1 MAEFQTLDRVQS
13 TADASQIG
21 TIVRVGPEHAGMQY
35 YIADYGGGQRVTV
48 SETNLRPY
56 TDSHD
61 PCENLRAGL
70 LGGYQGFQRLVTHLR
85 LLREHPLRNNIY
97 AFNASRTRFFPY
109 QFKPLL
115 KLLDSTRHRL
125 LIADEV
131 GLGKTIEAGLI
142 LTELMARQHLQRV
155 LVVCPSNLTS
165 KWRLELRNRFG
176 EDFEIVKSS
185 RFLDFL
191 EDYEDRPERANIK
204 GIISLESI
212 RRNSVLDRLDALAPD
227 FDLVIVDEA
236 HHMRNFSTKQRQAG
250 VLLGQG
256 AGTMLMLTATPIHLG
271 NENLFSLL
279 NILDEED
286 FPDMYTVDKR
296 FQNNEPIVHA
306 QICVGQVP
314 PNVEKALELLE
325 GIRYAPEIT
334 KNPLYSEVVANL
346 KDLKSGDCTESE
358 KMRIQLE
365 IQRDLSELNLIGH
378 IFTRTR
384 KREVQEHV
392 AERQAFPLRLE
403 FTEAEQQFYLAVTA
417 YVREE
422 SKRRTDSPII
432 RQWILNTPQRRVASS
447 IPAMVRHYQNHLGL
461 DREDLSEDLDT
472 SSMEGV
478 SSHAGELEVARR
490 HLQQIVADWPV
501 DGPDSKYEKFIEI
514 LRQLK
519 SKEGNIKVVVFA
531 FFKATLNYL
540 LERLR
545 KDGIYAVLISGDVD
559 ADERPDI
566 IERFR
571 TDPEVEVLLSSR
583 VGSEGLDF
591 QFSNILFNY
600 DLPWNP
606 MEVEQ
611 RIGRLDRIGQES
623 SIIRIYN
630 FSIEG
635 TIEQRILERL
645 YERLDIFR
653 RSIGE
658 LEAILGDK
666 LQDLE
671 RDLLVQDLSPE
682 EEERRIVETALVI
695 EQRLNDLEQ
704 LENETAQFL
713 GVDQYFEEEVR
724 KIRDCRRYITGEQLR
739 RFYVDFIRHTCPRT
753 KLEYDLYTNRGKLY
767 PDEKLRTFI
776 THQQVSGDIIEYL
789 NPSGR
794 GISITFDSQ
803 TAFNHPN
810 LDFINILHP
819 LTQAISR
826 YYGQNPDQLSNAHH
840 VVLNTQSLQPGF
852 YFYSIF
858 LVRTLGARSANT
870 LEMVILNDQ
879 IEEACS
885 QMDAEVVL
893 GEMVEKG
900 EDPVGAGLEI
910 DPQWIQEVYDYAD
923 TIFLDRVGA
932 IRNALERSNDSFV
945 DRRLVSLRSFY
956 NKRIDKQC
964 DLLLRG
970 ESSQRQERYLRMLRG
985 TLTRLESE
993 LKNKEDELEQKRN
1006 VGVHHEGIAAGIL
1019 EVSER

>member
-1 MAEFQTLDRVQS
+1 MAKFQPLDQVQS
-13 TADASQIG
+13 TADTSQIG
-21 TIVRVGPEHAGMQY
+21 TIIKVLSKHAGMQY
-35 YIADYGGGQRVTV
+35 YVVDYGGGQRVTV
-48 SETNLRPY
+48 AESNLRPY
-56 TDSHD
+56 MDSQN
-61 PCENLRAGL
+61 PGENLLAGL

-85 LLREHPLRNNIY
+85 LLREHTLRNNIY

-142 LTELMARQHLQRV
+142 LTELMARQYLQRV
-155 LVVCPSNLTS
+155 LVVCPSNLTG

-176 EDFEIVKSS
+176 EDFEIVKSA

-191 EDYEDRPERANIK
+191 EDYEDRPERTHIK

-212 RRNSVLDRLDALAPD
+212 RRNSVLDRMDALAPD

-296 FQNNEPIVHA
+296 FQNNEPIVLA

-314 PNVEKALELLE
+314 PNIEKALELLE

-334 KNPLYSEVVANL
+334 ENPLYFEVIASL
-346 KDLKSGDCTESE
+346 KDFKSGDRTESD
-358 KMRIQLE
+358 KMRILLE

-392 AERQAFPLRLE
+392 AERQAFPLRLK
-403 FTEAEQQFYLAVTA
+403 FTEAEQQFYRAVTA

-478 SSHAGELEVARR
+478 SSQAGELEVARR

-545 KDGIYAVLISGDVD
+545 KDGICAVLISGDVD
-559 ADERPDI
+559 ADERPGI

-591 QFSNILFNY
+591 QFSNTLFNY

-623 SIIRIYN
+623 KIIRIYN

-645 YERLDIFR
+645 YDRLDIFR

-682 EEERRIVETALVI
+682 EEERRIVETAMVI

-724 KIRDCRRYITGEQLR
+724 KIKDCRRYITGEQLR

-753 KLEYDLYTNRGKLY
+753 KLEYDIDTNTGKLY

-776 THQQVSGDIIEYL
+776 THQRASGDIIEYL
-789 NPSGR
+789 NRSGR

-840 VVLNTQSLQPGF
+840 VVLDTQSLQPGF

-870 LEMVILNDQ
+870 LEMVVLNDQ
-879 IEEACS
+879 IKEACS
-885 QMDAEVVL
+885 QMDAEIVL

-910 DPQWIQEVYDYAD
+910 DPQWIQKAYDCAD
-923 TIFLDRVGA
+923 KIFLDRVSA
-932 IRNALERSNDSFV
+932 IHDALKRSNDSFV
-945 DRRLVSLRSFY
+945 DRRLVSLRRFY
-956 NKRIDKQC
+956 NKRIDKQR

-970 ESSQRQERYLRMLRG
+970 ETAQRQERYLRMLRG

-993 LKNKEDELEQKRN
+993 LKSKEEELEQKRN

>member
-1 MAEFQTLDRVQS
+1 MAKFQPSDHVQS

-35 YIADYGGGQRVTV
+35 YVVDYGGGQRVRV
-48 SETNLRPY
+48 PEVNLRHY
-56 TDSHD
+56 TDSQD
-61 PCENLRAGL
+61 PLGNLLAGQ
-70 LGGYQGFQRLVTHLR
+70 LGGYQGFQRLMTQRR

-97 AFNASRTRFFPY
+97 AFNASKTRFFPY

-155 LVVCPSNLTS
+155 LVICPSNLTN

-176 EDFEIVKSS
+176 EDFEIVKSA

-191 EDYEDRPERANIK
+191 EDYEDRPEHARIK

-212 RRNSVLDRLDALAPD
+212 RRNAVLDRLDALAPD
-227 FDLVIVDEA
+227 FDLVIIDEA

-296 FQNNEPIVHA
+296 FQNNEPIVLA
-306 QICVGQVP
+306 QICAGQVP

-325 GIRYAPEIT
+325 DIRYAPEIT
-334 KNPLYSEVVANL
+334 ENPLYSEVIASL
-346 KDLKSGDCTESE
+346 EDLKSGDRAESE
-358 KMRIQLE
+358 KMRILLE
-365 IQRDLSELNLIGH
+365 IQRDLAELNLIGH

-392 AERQAFPLRLE
+392 AERQASLLRLE
-403 FTEAEQQFYLAVTA
+403 FTEAEWQFYFVVTA

-422 SKRRTDSPII
+422 SKRRTDSPVI

-447 IPAMVRHYQNHLGL
+447 IPAMVRHYRNHLGL

-472 SSMEGV
+472 SSLEGV
-478 SSHAGELEVARR
+478 STHDGELEVARQR
-490 HLQQIVADWPV
+490 LQQIVASWPV

-514 LRQLK
+514 LRELK
-519 SKEGNIKVVVFA
+519 SREGNIKIVVFA

-545 KDGIYAVLISGDVD
+545 KDGICAVLISGDVD
-559 ADERPDI
+559 AEERPGI

-571 TDPEVEVLLSSR
+571 TDPGVEVLLSSR

-591 QFSNILFNY
+591 QVSNTLFNY

-623 SIIRIYN
+623 NIIRIYN
-630 FSIEG
+630 FSIKD

-682 EEERRIVETALVI
+682 EAERRIDETARVI
-695 EQRLNDLEQ
+695 EQRRTDLER

-713 GVDQYFEEEVR
+713 GVDQYFEEEVQ

-739 RFYVDFIRHTCPRT
+739 RFYVDFIKHKCPRT
-753 KLEYDLYTNRGKLY
+753 KLEYDPDINKGKIY
-767 PDEKLRTFI
+767 PDEKLRNFI
-776 THQQVSGDIIEYL
+776 THQQASGDIIEYL
-789 NPSGR
+789 SRSGS
-794 GISITFDSQ
+794 GIPITFDSQ
-803 TAFNHPN
+803 KAFNHPN

-852 YFYSIF
+852 YFYIVF
-858 LVRTLGARSANT
+858 LVQTLGARSANT

-893 GEMVEKG
+893 GEMAEQG
-900 EDPVGAGLEI
+900 EDPVGAGLKI
-910 DPQWIQEVYDYAD
+910 DPQWIQEAYNYAER
-923 TIFLDRVGA
+923 IFLDRVGA
-932 IRNALERSNDSFV
+932 IQDALERSNNSFV

-956 NKRIDKQC
+956 KKRIDKQR

-970 ESSQRQERYLRMLRG
+970 ETAQRQERYLRMLRG
-985 TLTRLESE
+985 TLTRRESE
-993 LKNKEDELEQKRN
+993 LKSKEEELEQKRI
-1006 VGVHHEGIAAGIL
+1006 VGVHYDNIAAGIL